1 MATNRYF
8 NRIKQESEQDLFEDM
23 VVEMIQMNGI
33 DVLYIPREIFQVDP
47 VLKEP
52 VATVFQRSFPIE
64 VYMPDAAQ
72 FGGDQNIMSK
82 FGFRINQT
90 TELVMSKRRFAELG
104 TGRIRPREGDL
115 IYIGDPDQ
123 PHSSFINQMFEI
135 NQVWFNNPDWQFGRH
150 FTYRIV
156 CESWTGSYEKF
167 QTGKTGLDQFNLPN
181 QEEINAASNN
191 QIIDQKQDLLVFD
204 TNNPFGEY

>member
-1 MATNRYF
+1 MAVNKYF
-8 NRIKQESEQDLFEDM
+8 NRVRQASEQDLFEDM
-23 VVEMIQMNGI
+23 VVEMIQVNGV
-33 DVLYIPREIFQVDP
+33 DVLYIPREIFTVDP

-52 VATVFQRSFPIE
+52 VATIFKRSFPIE

-72 FGGDQNIMSK
+72 FGGEQNIISK
-82 FGFRINQT
+82 FGFRVDQT

-115 IYIGDPDQ
+115 IYIGNPDA
-123 PHSSFINQMFEI
+123 PYASFTNELFEI
-135 NQVWFNNPDWQFGRH
+135 NQVWYSNPDWQFGKH

-156 CESWTGSYEKF
+156 CSTWTGSYEKF
-167 QTGKTGLDQFNLPN
+167 QTGQQGLDQFD
-181 QEEINAASNN
+181 IKNADVVAQASNSV
-191 QIIDQKQDLLVFD
+191 IVTEKQDLLVFD